1 MGWII
6 MKLLHL
12 QYFKKVFETKNV
24 TQAAKELFIS
34 QPALSRAIKHLEN
47 ELGVPLFYHSGR
59 NIETTV
65 YAEEFYPYA
74 VKTLDTL
81 EEGIK
86 LLSSVNEKIVT
97 SVILYLEVASV
108 SIPNLV
114 RIFMEKHPDI
124 QLTIMQHHLPDDIT
138 DPVLYITSE
147 MKPGMTNIPIMK
159 EPVYVA
165 IPKKHPLAKKEH
177 LQLEDIQRTPILM
190 LSKSNAFRHTLDA
203 ALEAKSIELTIS
215 STTDDPATLRSIVKQ
230 GLAVSFFPKV
240 SWSYDK
246 NDPFVLREIKDLPLT
261 RTIYLSSSFTED
273 HPLIKMIAKTMREF
287 YFGK

>member
-1 MGWII
+1 M
-6 MKLLHL
+6 
-12 QYFKKVFETKNV
+12 
-24 TQAAKELFIS
+24 
-34 QPALSRAIKHLEN
+34 SRAIKHLEN

-124 QLTIMQHHLPDDIT
+124 H
-138 DPVLYITSE
+138 
-147 MKPGMTNIPIMK
+147 
-159 EPVYVA
+159 
-165 IPKKHPLAKKEH
+165 
-177 LQLEDIQRTPILM
+177 
-190 LSKSNAFRHTLDA
+190 
-203 ALEAKSIELTIS
+203 
-215 STTDDPATLRSIVKQ
+215 
-230 GLAVSFFPKV
+230 
-240 SWSYDK
+240 
-246 NDPFVLREIKDLPLT
+246 
-261 RTIYLSSSFTED
+261 
-273 HPLIKMIAKTMREF
+273 
-287 YFGK
+287 

>member
-1 MGWII
+1 

-34 QPALSRAIKHLEN
+34 QPASSRAIKHLEY

-97 SVILYLEVASV
+97 SVILYLAVASV

-114 RIFMEKHPDI
+114 QI
-124 QLTIMQHHLPDDIT
+124 
-138 DPVLYITSE
+138 
-147 MKPGMTNIPIMK
+147 
-159 EPVYVA
+159 
-165 IPKKHPLAKKEH
+165 
-177 LQLEDIQRTPILM
+177 
-190 LSKSNAFRHTLDA
+190 
-203 ALEAKSIELTIS
+203 
-215 STTDDPATLRSIVKQ
+215 
-230 GLAVSFFPKV
+230 
-240 SWSYDK
+240 
-246 NDPFVLREIKDLPLT
+246 
-261 RTIYLSSSFTED
+261 
-273 HPLIKMIAKTMREF
+273 
-287 YFGK
+287 

>member
-1 MGWII
+1 M
-6 MKLLHL
+6 
-12 QYFKKVFETKNV
+12 
-24 TQAAKELFIS
+24 
-34 QPALSRAIKHLEN
+34 SRAIKHLEN

-177 LQLEDIQRTPILM
+177 LQLEDIQRTP
-190 LSKSNAFRHTLDA
+190 S
-203 ALEAKSIELTIS
+203 
-215 STTDDPATLRSIVKQ
+215 
-230 GLAVSFFPKV
+230 
-240 SWSYDK
+240 
-246 NDPFVLREIKDLPLT
+246 
-261 RTIYLSSSFTED
+261 
-273 HPLIKMIAKTMREF
+273 
-287 YFGK
+287 